1 VIEFFCH
8 LQNLNKVLACVYFI
22 EVLLET
28 MNGNDIVAY
37 ANSTRCCK
45 ISMNASS
52 GFSECAGWAMWG
64 GGILNP
70 RALRGP
76 TFLVYALSKIY
87 EPLFMIIFLL

>member
-64 GGILNP
+64 GGFWIH
-70 RALRGP
+70 ALWGGP
-76 TFLVYALSKIY
+76 HF
-87 EPLFMIIFLL
+87 

>member
-1 VIEFFCH
+1 
-8 LQNLNKVLACVYFI
+8 
-22 EVLLET
+22 

-64 GGILNP
+64 GDFESTRFEGAHIFSL
-70 RALRGP
+70 RAFKDL
-76 TFLVYALSKIY
+76 
-87 EPLFMIIFLL
+87 